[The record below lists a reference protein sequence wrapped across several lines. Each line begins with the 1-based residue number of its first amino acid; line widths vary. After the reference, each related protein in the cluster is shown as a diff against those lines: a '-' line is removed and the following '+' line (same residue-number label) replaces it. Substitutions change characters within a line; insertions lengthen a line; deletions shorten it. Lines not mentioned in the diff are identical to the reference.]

1 MESVTNTQANY
12 AAICICL
19 QVLLALNMALRK
31 LSLEEI
37 KNAIL
42 PQETCSIPGLIMLYR
57 ITTWI

>member
-1 MESVTNTQANY
+1 MGTVTNTQANF
-12 AAICICL
+12 ATICISL

-42 PQETCSIPGLIMLYR
+42 PQEICSIPGLIML
-57 ITTWI
+57 